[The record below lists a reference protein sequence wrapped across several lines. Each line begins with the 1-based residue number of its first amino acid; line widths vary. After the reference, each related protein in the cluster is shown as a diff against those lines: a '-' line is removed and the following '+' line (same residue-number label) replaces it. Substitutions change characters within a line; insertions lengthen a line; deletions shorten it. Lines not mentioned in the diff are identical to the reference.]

1 LFLRRGS
8 GRPQG
13 AATGGAQRSAARG
26 GARLGRSPASG
37 SSHGA
42 RRRPWAPRPRAEAL
56 GALQQAV
63 LPRGGSSSCGAR
75 PPRPAGRQEPR
86 GGPAAGGPNQQQ
98 ALHTRPDASSHPRRG
113 SAPPGQIEQAAAHTP
128 VHASSTRPRRAS
140 STKGRTKQTK
150 QHCACS
156 ASQRQQ
162 PSAAPPPPLSTCRLP
177 RSSPVCSPPGSSVAV
192 LSIRPREA
200 AQPVE
205 RGAARIDPAPSTS
218 HFFMG

>member
-1 LFLRRGS
+1 MWVESGSPFACSCAGGAGARKARPPAARGRAH
-8 GRPQG
+8 GV
-13 AATGGAQRSAARG
+13 AQRSAARG

-42 RRRPWAPRPRAEAL
+42 RRRPWAPRPGAEAL

-63 LPRGGSSSCGAR
+63 LPRCGSSSCGAR

-140 STKGRTKQTK
+140 STNGRTKQTR

-162 PSAAPPPPLSTCRLP
+162 PR
-177 RSSPVCSPPGSSVAV
+177 
-192 LSIRPREA
+192 
-200 AQPVE
+200 
-205 RGAARIDPAPSTS
+205 
-218 HFFMG
+218 